1 MKIKILRRLSL
12 SAMITAAVLVTI
24 LHTASSFSNK
34 MADDLWKQLGITQTQ
49 GTENIRRSFATGYSN
64 IYGLRNVKNIASGNR
79 AAVAKNLFLYTKTY
93 VSSAEFRNYY
103 AKERAS
109 YKPIEPVAA
118 KSKEEV
124 RAEMIAEMEK
134 SIRDSE
140 KSMAAMTPDIK
151 KALQPSLDNAK
162 KQLEEFKQP
171 DNKIVEIRYQ
181 GELNRY
187 KYDKE
192 RYDKDLANWETNY
205 PAELNQLIKAR
216 LEKYLSIAATVDFGA
231 ELTEKYGKKRFVKPE
246 YESKH
251 SDWKMIYRAGV
262 DIYATIKPLAQDW
275 LKTL

>member
-1 MKIKILRRLSL
+1 MKSQSSRIIRYSFF
-12 SAMITAAVLVTI
+12 AMIIILVS
-24 LHTASSFSNK
+24 LFFTASSFSRN
-34 MADDLWKQLGITQTQ
+34 MADDIWRQLGISQVQ
-49 GTENIRRSFATGYSN
+49 GNENIRRSFATGYSN
-64 IYGLRNVKNIASGNR
+64 IYGLRNAKNIASGNR
-79 AAVAKNLFLYTKTY
+79 AAVARNLFLYTKTY

-109 YKPIEPVAA
+109 YKPIEPAAA

-124 RAEMIAEMEK
+124 RQDMITEIEK

-151 KALQPSLDNAK
+151 KALQPSVDNAK

-205 PAELNQLIKAR
+205 PADLNQLIKAR
-216 LEKYLSIAATVDFGA
+216 LEKYLSIAATVDFSA

-262 DIYATIKPLAQDW
+262 DVYATIKPLVQDW
-275 LKTL
+275 LSRL